1 MKAVEVRGLIRQYGG
16 KPAVHDLDLDVAAG
30 ECVAI
35 LGPNGAGKSTTI
47 EILEGYR
54 HRDGGSVNV
63 LGVDPAQ
70 PNRAWRNRIGIV
82 AQSSDDLRDATVR
95 EAIHHFSRFYRQTR
109 GVEETIDL
117 VGLTEKASSRVSTLS
132 GGQRRRLDVGLGV
145 VGRPEL
151 LFLDEPTTGFDP
163 EARQQFWQ
171 LIEQLKSEGVTVLL
185 TTHYLE
191 EADTLA
197 DRVVVIARGVKVAD
211 TTPRELGHRNEAT
224 VSVHWLENGA
234 AREERTSTP
243 TAFVAG
249 LADRIGG
256 EIPGLEIRRTTLEQA
271 YLELLDEETQ

>member
-1 MKAVEVRGLIRQYGG
+1 VKAVEVRGLIRQYGG

-95 EAIHHFSRFYRQTR
+95 EAIHHFSRFYNQTR

-211 TTPRELGHRNEAT
+211 TTPRELGRRNEAT
-224 VSVHWLENGA
+224 VSVHWLENGTA
-234 AREERTSTP
+234 CEERTSTP

-271 YLELLDEETQ
+271 YLELLEEEA

>member
-1 MKAVEVRGLIRQYGG
+1 VKAVEVRGLIRQYGG
-16 KPAVHDLDLDVAAG
+16 NPAVHDLDLDVAAG

-95 EAIHHFSRFYRQTR
+95 EAIHHFSRFYNQTR

-211 TTPRELGHRNEAT
+211 TTPRELGRRNEAT
-224 VSVHWLENGA
+224 VSVHWLENGTA
-234 AREERTSTP
+234 CEERTSTP

-271 YLELLDEETQ
+271 YLELLEEEA

>member
-95 EAIHHFSRFYRQTR
+95 EAIHHFSRFYNQTR

-211 TTPRELGHRNEAT
+211 TTPRELGRRNEAT
-224 VSVHWLENGA
+224 VSVHWLENGTA
-234 AREERTSTP
+234 CEERTSTP

-271 YLELLDEETQ
+271 YLELLEEEA

>member
-16 KPAVHDLDLDVAAG
+16 NPAVHDLDLDVAAG

-63 LGVDPAQ
+63 LGVNPAQ

-95 EAIHHFSRFYRQTR
+95 EAIHHFSRFYNQTR

-211 TTPRELGHRNEAT
+211 TTPRELGRRNEAT
-224 VSVHWLENGA
+224 VSVHWLENGTA
-234 AREERTSTP
+234 CEERTSTP

-271 YLELLDEETQ
+271 YLELLEEEA